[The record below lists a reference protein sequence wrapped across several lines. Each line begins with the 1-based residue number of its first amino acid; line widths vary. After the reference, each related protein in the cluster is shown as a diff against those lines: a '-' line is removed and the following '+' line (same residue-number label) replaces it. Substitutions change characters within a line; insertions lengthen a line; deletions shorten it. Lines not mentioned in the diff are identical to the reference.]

1 MKDIFKVAAIFCTGF
16 LVGSTA
22 EHIVKRKAINDLKKE
37 RDRFAEAYEQSRKNY
52 NESLK
57 DIDQLRLDIV
67 NCKALNRQVGT
78 YAMQL
83 KKTLENFME

>member
-22 EHIVKRKAINDLKKE
+22 EHFVKQKAIKILKEE
-37 RDRFAEAYEQSRKNY
+37 RDRFADAYEQARKDY

-57 DIDQLRLDIV
+57 DNDQLRLDIV
-67 NCKALNRQVGT
+67 SCKLLNRQVGQ

-83 KKTLENFME
+83 RKSLDNFME

>member
-1 MKDIFKVAAIFCTGF
+1 MKDFFKIAAIFCTGF

-22 EHIVKRKAINDLKKE
+22 EHLVKRKAIESLKKE
-37 RDRFAEAYEQSRKNY
+37 RDQFAEAYEQARKDY

-57 DIDQLRLDIV
+57 DNDQLRLDIF

-83 KKTLENFME
+83 KKNLDNFME